1 MEPGYRTPSSAF
13 PQERQGEG
21 SRGCTWLRAK
31 GGDKKNEKEEVYLPS
46 YFRSWK
52 VTLPSSIKILVTDC
66 VRGGDKAEA
75 TVAATA
81 AAERRE
87 GVGAAEGRAAPWLF
101 RVGPAA
107 PRRLRFAGLLR
118 SRRGCFWEDSLS
130 VTRMNDLGSGAWKAD
145 WAVHQAQA
153 LVRWSTLWQIVHMES
168 LLGLSL
174 DVCPTDRVGLSG

>member
-21 SRGCTWLRAK
+21 GRGCTWLRAK

-52 VTLPSSIKILVTDC
+52 VTFQSSIKILVTDC

-81 AAERRE
+81 AVYSR
-87 GVGAAEGRAAPWLF
+87 
-101 RVGPAA
+101 
-107 PRRLRFAGLLR
+107 GL
-118 SRRGCFWEDSLS
+118 D
-130 VTRMNDLGSGAWKAD
+130 
-145 WAVHQAQA
+145 
-153 LVRWSTLWQIVHMES
+153 
-168 LLGLSL
+168 
-174 DVCPTDRVGLSG
+174 DRP